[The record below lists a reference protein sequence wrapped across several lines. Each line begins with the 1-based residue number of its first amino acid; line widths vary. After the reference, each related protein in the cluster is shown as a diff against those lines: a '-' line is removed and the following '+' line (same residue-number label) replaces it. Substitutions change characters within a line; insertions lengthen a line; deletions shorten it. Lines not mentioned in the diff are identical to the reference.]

1 MERLRLTGYMPT
13 AITITLRIQ
22 PPEQLQTLVEY
33 VEQDFIAVFHPCDFQ
48 KTLQIYDFFWI
59 YENIFVI
66 LQRILQI
73 YVKTTIM
80 KTTRTLLICLLSIAA
95 ICMAYFCVTSVTT
108 PIQFEDTRM
117 AREVAVIK
125 NLVDLRTAEV
135 EFHHQNG
142 RFTASYDTLLTFL
155 KTAPKKELLKEG
167 SLTDKQLEAGLTEHK
182 AVKILNEAKKKA
194 LKKNQ
199 FESIDA
205 LYTYIWENDAD
216 VKKNELQG
224 FRRDTIE
231 LNMLEALYKGEYT
244 VETIDQITYIPYN
257 EEQKQYELEV
267 NNDYKTSQG
276 IRVPL
281 FEARAPYESYL
292 GDLNRQELV
301 NLIDREQKLDHY
313 AGLKVGD
320 IYAPNNNAGNWE

>member
-1 MERLRLTGYMPT
+1 
-13 AITITLRIQ
+13 
-22 PPEQLQTLVEY
+22 
-33 VEQDFIAVFHPCDFQ
+33 
-48 KTLQIYDFFWI
+48 
-59 YENIFVI
+59 
-66 LQRILQI
+66 
-73 YVKTTIM
+73 M
-80 KTTRTLLICLLSIAA
+80 KTTRHIVICVLSIAA
-95 ICMAYFCVTSVTT
+95 VVMTYFCVTSVTT
-108 PIQFEDTRM
+108 PIKFENTR
-117 AREVAVIK
+117 AEREVAVIK

-142 RFTASYDTLLTFL
+142 RFTASHDSLLAFL
-155 KTAPKKELLKEG
+155 KTAPKKEVLKEG

-199 FESIDA
+199 FEDNDA
-205 LYTYIWENDAD
+205 LYAYIWENDKD
-216 VKKNELQG
+216 VVSNGLAG

-231 LNMLEALYKGEYT
+231 LNMLQALYKGEYDEKSIDRI
-244 VETIDQITYIPYN
+244 VEIPYS
-257 EEQKQYELEV
+257 EGKRFEIEV

-281 FEARAPYESYL
+281 FEARAPFESYL
-292 GDLNRQELV
+292 SDLNEQELV
-301 NLIDREQKLDHY
+301 NLIDRETKLEHY

>member
-1 MERLRLTGYMPT
+1 MS
-13 AITITLRIQ
+13 I
-22 PPEQLQTLVEY
+22 
-33 VEQDFIAVFHPCDFQ
+33 Q
-48 KTLQIYDFFWI
+48 KTLQIYDFFCI

-73 YVKTTIM
+73 YVNSTIM

-95 ICMAYFCVTSVTT
+95 VAMAYFCVTSVTT
-108 PIQFEDTRM
+108 PIKFEDTRM
-117 AREVAVIK
+117 EREVAVIK

-155 KTAPKKELLKEG
+155 KTVPKKELMKEG
-167 SLTDKQLEAGLTEHK
+167 SLTDKQLEAGLNEHK
-182 AVKILNEAKKKA
+182 AVKILDAAKKKA
-194 LKKNQ
+194 LKNNK
-199 FESIDA
+199 FDDMDA
-205 LYTYIWENDAD
+205 LYAYIWANDAD

-257 EEQKQYELEV
+257 EEQKQFELEV

-292 GDLNRQELV
+292 GDLNQQELV
-301 NLIDREQKLDHY
+301 NLIDREQKLEHY